1 MVKRPPF
8 LVGIEDFLNKPTPL
22 PEHAFHL
29 GEDGHA
35 NVGQFPNFR
44 YMAFHVIGK
53 APAPMPDGTV
63 DTLGMGI
70 FALGGLIGDACL
82 KLARPWPLAPGDRF
96 VADPA
101 QGLIV
106 EIADG
111 LLPLSPK
118 ADAVRGAF
126 LCRMGEFLEIVLHQP
141 ERLPAIIANV
151 DALTN
156 ARLTERAAAI
166 LRTGVD
172 PGAADLW
179 QSASPLDL

>member
-1 MVKRPPF
+1 MVKRPLF
-8 LVGIEDFLNKPTPL
+8 LVGIEDFLNKPMSL
-22 PEHAFHL
+22 PDHAFRL

-53 APAPMPDGTV
+53 APAPMPDGSV

-82 KLARPWPLAPGDRF
+82 KLARPWPLAPGERF

-106 EIADG
+106 EIADS

-141 ERLPAIIANV
+141 ERLPAIIVNV

>member
-1 MVKRPPF
+1 MVERPPF

-22 PEHAFHL
+22 PDHTFRI
-29 GEDGHA
+29 GECGHA
-35 NVGQFPNFR
+35 NAGQFPNFR

-53 APAPMPDGTV
+53 APMPDGSV

-82 KLARPWPLAPGDRF
+82 KLARPWPLAPGERF

-111 LLPLSPK
+111 LLPLSP
-118 ADAVRGAF
+118 AAAAVRGAF
-126 LCRMGEFLEIVLHQP
+126 LCHMGEFLEIVLHQP
-141 ERLPAIIANV
+141 GRLPAIIANV

>member
-1 MVKRPPF
+1 MVKRAPF
-8 LVGIEDFLNKPTPL
+8 LVGIEDFLNKPTSL
-22 PEHAFHL
+22 PEHAFRL

-35 NVGQFPNFR
+35 NAGQFPNFR

-53 APAPMPDGTV
+53 APAPMPDGSV

-106 EIADG
+106 GIADG

-126 LCRMGEFLEIVLHQP
+126 LCRIGEFLEIVLHQP

-179 QSASPLDL
+179 QSASSLDL